1 MLPNNKFTKQ
11 ATNGVYLKMSEIT
24 EFSSVWIEFDSARFE
39 SYSEEVEL
47 SSEGTEFE
55 STWAEFNF
63 SVRLNRH
70 KKIVCV

>member
-1 MLPNNKFTKQ
+1 MRDFKIFSHLIGRLSLLLPNNKFTKQ

-47 SSEGTEFE
+47 SSEGT
-55 STWAEFNF
+55 
-63 SVRLNRH
+63 
-70 KKIVCV
+70 